1 MRPGCSRDTH
11 QPQKDLHYLEHARRT
26 RSPALDEPDVF
37 YDGAC
42 FERAIGQIWLHPQ
55 SGSSRDSSRR
65 QNSAHSLEHARAIHN
80 THSTFGPDVFGESVL
95 LGLLARRRI
104 MPRGVAL
111 DPSKFARI
119 IYSESEYAEAGSL
132 SLRAFCSDQVPCE
145 FASAPAVKNARTS
158 LIKNVL
164 LR

>member
-1 MRPGCSRDTH
+1 MRSLARARARDT
-11 QPQKDLHYLEHARRT
+11 
-26 RSPALDEPDVF
+26 RSA
-37 YDGAC
+37 
-42 FERAIGQIWLHPQ
+42 
-55 SGSSRDSSRR
+55 
-65 QNSAHSLEHARAIHN
+65 
-80 THSTFGPDVFGESVL
+80 FGPDVLGESVL
-95 LGLLARRRI
+95 LGLFARSQI
-104 MPRGVAL
+104 MQRETAL